1 MVLMVMVVYEY
12 FIFVILGFL
21 LVFFLLLGGILW
33 FIFVGFCVV
42 EMVIVDGWEEG
53 GVFVWVLNILGLRW
67 GFAVILFGY
76 LQIAIGF
83 ILMFYFVLGVF
94 FYILKWLVLNE
105 DFIIKIIVVF
115 IIFWVLVLM

>member
-33 FIFVGFCVV
+33 FIFVGLCVV

-67 GFAVILFGY
+67 GFVVILFGY
-76 LQIAIGF
+76 L
-83 ILMFYFVLGVF
+83 
-94 FYILKWLVLNE
+94 
-105 DFIIKIIVVF
+105 
-115 IIFWVLVLM
+115 

>member
-67 GFAVILFGY
+67 GFVVILFGY
-76 LQIAIGF
+76 L
-83 ILMFYFVLGVF
+83 
-94 FYILKWLVLNE
+94 
-105 DFIIKIIVVF
+105 
-115 IIFWVLVLM
+115 

>member
-33 FIFVGFCVV
+33 FIFVGFCAV

-76 LQIAIGF
+76 L
-83 ILMFYFVLGVF
+83 
-94 FYILKWLVLNE
+94 
-105 DFIIKIIVVF
+105 
-115 IIFWVLVLM
+115 